1 MSEVRMC
8 DRCGRVFSL
17 AESGWQTGAITTL
30 AEDDDGNEYQKR
42 VSMDS
47 CPDCAVAVKGR
58 RPRLSLEAAEK
69 ELDAIHDRLEA
80 LGTNG

>member
-17 AESGWQTGAITTL
+17 AESGWQTGQITTL
-30 AEDDDGNEYQKR
+30 AQDADGGEYQVR

-47 CPDCAVAVKGR
+47 CPDCAVAVKGK
-58 RPRLSLEAAEK
+58 RPTLAIAEAERA
-69 ELDAIHDRLEA
+69 DV
-80 LGTNG
+80 